1 MKLFID
7 CSISK
12 KAIVSLIDSKG
23 KTFASEEAREPLL
36 AIDKLLKKTGK
47 KLEDFD
53 EIASHPGPGS
63 FTGLRVGA
71 ACAQALNFAL
81 GRGNPPA
88 GGPKLNYDWPPK
100 DRSKI

>member
-7 CSISK
+7 TTVAK
-12 KAIVSLIDSKG
+12 KAIVSIFDG
-23 KTFASEEAREPLL
+23 KKLVAKEEAPQPLV

-53 EIASHPGPGS
+53 KISSHPGPGS

-71 ACAQALNFAL
+71 AVAMALNFAL
-81 GRGNPPA
+81 GRKVEIPDL
-88 GGPKLNYDWPPK
+88 KYEWPPK
-100 DRSKI
+100 KK